1 MSALRSVEL
10 TALEVRWRRRAGR
23 QVSDE
28 AVWSG
33 ADAIWVMVILL
44 IASDDVRFDV
54 FRHSAIRN

>member
-1 MSALRSVEL
+1 MEL

-33 ADAIWVMVILL
+33 AEAIWVMVILL

>member
-1 MSALRSVEL
+1 
-10 TALEVRWRRRAGR
+10 
-23 QVSDE
+23 VSDK

-33 ADAIWVMVILL
+33 EEAVLVTVILL

>member
-1 MSALRSVEL
+1 
-10 TALEVRWRRRAGR
+10 
-23 QVSDE
+23 VSDK

-33 ADAIWVMVILL
+33 EDAVWVMVILL